1 MNYCEPYQSCSLFGA
16 LRYFSNIANSA
27 CLINGPTGCTFFN
40 NSAMIRLNGYFN
52 APNKVE
58 IPKIFCTAFNETDA
72 ILGCEEKVELA
83 GEEIIQNIQPEIL
96 FIFNCCVSEIV
107 GTDIDTIAANLSEKH
122 EIPVI
127 SVHTA
132 GFKGDHKYGMRMAC
146 DLLMK
151 HFFLEQTGKRERSV
165 NLFGEF
171 DYFNRSTVELR
182 KMLEK
187 IGITDIHNIPG
198 KCTISE
204 LYDAPNASLNII
216 TCQNA
221 SRYLAEQMYEK
232 FGIPYV
238 GEGSQF
244 YGLNNCAVLYKK
256 IYSFFGESTEP
267 IEELVA
273 KTKQKINP
281 LLKELYGRTAF
292 VIASTRR
299 SLGYASI
306 LKELGIEVQ
315 LIFSEGDEKYV
326 TKSSFLKYSNNVMLN
341 EYPYELRDMIEEKRP
356 DFIFST
362 IPELVAPY
370 KYLIRPDVDYA
381 GIEGVYRMGMYLCS
395 VLEASERKTAAIRI
409 EN

>member
-16 LRYFSNIANSA
+16 LRYFSNIANCA

-52 APNKVE
+52 APSKVE

-83 GEEIIQNIQPEIL
+83 GEEIIQQMHPEVL

-107 GTDIDTIAANLSEKH
+107 GTDIDTIAETLSDKYQ
-122 EIPVI
+122 IPVI
-127 SVHTA
+127 PVHTA

-146 DLLMK
+146 DVLME
-151 HFFLEQTGKRERSV
+151 HFFLSQTEKRERSV
-165 NLFGEF
+165 NLLGEF
-171 DYFNRSTVELR
+171 DYFNRSTVELQT
-182 KMLEK
+182 MLHK

-198 KCTISE
+198 KCTLTA
-204 LYDAPNASLNII
+204 LYDAPNAALNII

-221 SRYLAEQMYEK
+221 SRYLAEQMNDK
-232 FGIPYV
+232 FSIPYA

-244 YGLNNCAVLYKK
+244 YGMENCAVLYKK
-256 IYSFFGESTEP
+256 IYNFFGESTEP
-267 IEELVA
+267 IDQFVEE
-273 KTKQKINP
+273 TKQKLQP
-281 LLKELYGRTAF
+281 LLEELRGRTAF

-326 TKSSFLKYSNNVMLN
+326 NKSSFLKYSNNVMLN
-341 EYPYELRDMIEEKRP
+341 EYPYELRAKIEENQP

-370 KYLIRPDVDYA
+370 KYLIRPEVDYA
-381 GIEGVYRMGMYLCS
+381 GIEGVYRMAVYLLS
-395 VLEASERKTAAIRI
+395 ILEASGKTTAAIRI